1 MMVLY
6 FVLGLVALVLGAE
19 WLVRGASKLALSLG
33 ISPLVVG
40 LTVVAFGT
48 SAPELAVSVQ
58 SAWSGQVDIALGNVV
73 GSNLFNLLFILGVSA
88 LITPLVVHQQLIRQE
103 VPVMVGV
110 SLLLWALAADGGI
123 GRWDGALLFL
133 LILGY
138 TFLII
143 RQSRQETAAVREEY
157 AESMPAD
164 GKAWDRHWGV
174 QTLLVLAGLGLL
186 VLGSRWLV
194 EGAVAFAQYLG
205 VSELIIGLTIVAIG
219 TSLPEVATSILA
231 ALKGEKDI
239 AVGNVVG
246 SNIFNILAVLG
257 VSSLVAP
264 QSLAVAPSMLS
275 LDIPIMVLV
284 AVACLPV
291 FYTGN
296 AISRG
301 EGALFLGYYA
311 AYTVYLIL
319 QAIHSPILAIFSP
332 ILGGLILL
340 TFILLAAL
348 AWRYRQS
355 HRGED
360 G

>member
-1 MMVLY
+1 M
-6 FVLGLVALVLGAE
+6 
-19 WLVRGASKLALSLG
+19 
-33 ISPLVVG
+33 
-40 LTVVAFGT
+40 
-48 SAPELAVSVQ
+48 
-58 SAWSGQVDIALGNVV
+58 DIALGNVV
-73 GSNLFNLLFILGVSA
+73 GSNLFNVLFILGVSA

-123 GRWDGALLFL
+123 GRGDGALLFL
-133 LILGY
+133 LVVGY

-157 AESMPAD
+157 AESMPGD
-164 GKAWDRHWGV
+164 GNSWDQHWGA

-231 ALKGEKDI
+231 AIKGEKDI

-264 QSLAVAPSMLS
+264 QRLVVAPSMLS
-275 LDIPIMVLV
+275 LDIPIMVLA

-296 AISRG
+296 TISRS

-311 AYTVYLIL
+311 AYTAYLIL
-319 QAIHSPILAIFSP
+319 QAIHSPILALFSL

-355 HRGED
+355 HRWEEG
-360 G
+360 